1 MSWKRIGNLSID
13 GLVILAGAMI
23 AAPFF
28 LVLVSPFLGGL

>member
-1 MSWKRIGNLSID
+1 MFWKKIGILSID
-13 GLVILAGAMI
+13 GLVILVGATI